1 MNTSTGKAG
10 WSARDVPLRGGSI
23 CLNYAN
29 TVDRDQDDHP
39 WHPEATDVLTSA
51 NSLAA
56 WAQRMG
62 IATPRRLP
70 AGELRPARR
79 LRDATYRVFS
89 AIAREQTP
97 TTGDLEMLRRT
108 FASAVRAGRLARRE
122 NGWWWNWP
130 ADDPRALRFAVAAD
144 AIALLDDGDRL
155 GRVSRCA
162 GEGCGWLF
170 INASGRRR
178 WCAMSAC
185 GSREK
190 SRRAYRRKA
199 SGQGTI

>member
-1 MNTSTGKAG
+1 MSPSTGKAG
-10 WSARDVPLRGGSI
+10 WSAREIPLRGGSL

-29 TVDRDQDDHP
+29 TVDRDQDDQP

-51 NSLAA
+51 ESLTA

-62 IATPRRLP
+62 IDAPRRP
-70 AGELRPARR
+70 FAGELRSARR

-89 AIAREQTP
+89 AIARDEPPITD
-97 TTGDLEMLRRT
+97 DLEVLRRT

-122 NGWWWNWP
+122 DGWSWNWP

-144 AIALLDDGDRL
+144 AIALLDDADRL
-155 GRVSRCA
+155 VRVSRCP
-162 GEGCGWLF
+162 GEACGWLF

-190 SRRAYRRKA
+190 SRRAYRRNA
-199 SGQGTI
+199 SGAGGS